1 VHSYPHDVDSLAED
15 INQPQFPEVL
25 QCFLWDQL
33 NSGLSTF
40 PQDIPLD
47 ECPRFQGCIDIF
59 HSAISHFYAPSN
71 LCGTGGM
78 YCERIQS
85 NPNWHG
91 EYAQYDTV
99 FVETDVELP
108 GMCGML
114 IRRVLLFFSFSFR
127 GQNYPC
133 ALIQWLIP
141 VGDGPDD
148 ETNMWIVWPEFEG
161 DCCSLAVIHLDCIA

>member
-1 VHSYPHDVDSLAED
+1 VHGYPHDVDSLAEA
-15 INQPQFPEVL
+15 INQPLFPEVL
-25 QCFLWDQL
+25 QHFLWDQL

-47 ECPRFQGCIDIF
+47 ECPRFQGCINIF
-59 HSAISHFYAPSN
+59 HSAISCFYAPSN

-85 NPNWHG
+85 NPNWCG

-114 IRRVLLFFSFSFR
+114 IRRVLLFFSFLSVARITHVCSYSGLFQLGMDQMTR
-127 GQNYPC
+127 PICGLYGLNSR
-133 ALIQWLIP
+133 
-141 VGDGPDD
+141 V
-148 ETNMWIVWPEFEG
+148 IVTAWQ
-161 DCCSLAVIHLDCIA
+161 